1 MQKLYRSIK
10 LKKKTKKKT
19 LNMKE
24 VYIVLLIPKA
34 TTPQNLY
41 LTHILYI
48 HDEIY
53 HHAP

>member
-10 LKKKTKKKT
+10 LKTKTKKT